1 MGRIKPA
8 LVKRTAK
15 KLMAGENSF
24 TSSFEENKRI
34 LGHTM
39 PGKWIRNRL
48 AGYLAK
54 LKKMQA
60 REPHASSLS

>member
-15 KLMAGENSF
+15 KLVNEYNF
-24 TSSFEENKRI
+24 TSKFEDNKKI
-34 LGHTM
+34 LGNTM
-39 PGKWIRNRL
+39 PSKRVRNMI
-48 AGYLAK
+48 AGYLAR

-60 REPHASSLS
+60 KEVHLNQEY